1 MERIVFFDGRIVDP
15 SNRLDSKLNL
25 LVKEGK
31 IVNIG
36 TNIKLRKSDIGIN
49 CQGKIICPGL
59 IDMHT
64 HLREPGEEDK
74 EDIESGSEAAIA
86 GGFTTICCMANT
98 HPVND
103 NLKVTDYILKRAK
116 EVGLVNVYPIG
127 AVTKGL
133 RGKELVNFRG
143 MRKAGAIGFSDD
155 GFWLANAGLMTQ
167 ALLEIK
173 SLNSI
178 IISHS
183 EDTSLNPGK
192 EKGVINRGKVSKN
205 LNLEGLPRE
214 VESEA
219 VSADIILAA
228 ATGARLHITHV
239 STAESVD
246 LIRQAKKERVKVT
259 ADTCP
264 HYFTLTEDDVLIE
277 GTFAKMNPPLR
288 TKKDIEAIKKGL
300 EDGTID
306 TITSDHAPHLK
317 AKSTYLPYLV
327 SAEFGIIGLQT
338 TLPLVMTKLVQTGIL
353 SLSQAIEKL
362 TINPAKILGLP
373 KGSLSIGAEADITV
387 IDAEKERLVE
397 DRMFFSKSG
406 NSPFT
411 GMILRGWPVMTI
423 KGGKIKYWDGKII
436 KG

>member
-239 STAESVD
+239 SIAESVD

-264 HYFTLTEDDVLIE
+264 HYFTLTEGRVWNYWFTNHSSFGDD
-277 GTFAKMNPPLR
+277 
-288 TKKDIEAIKKGL
+288 
-300 EDGTID
+300 
-306 TITSDHAPHLK
+306 
-317 AKSTYLPYLV
+317 
-327 SAEFGIIGLQT
+327 
-338 TLPLVMTKLVQTGIL
+338 
-353 SLSQAIEKL
+353 
-362 TINPAKILGLP
+362 
-373 KGSLSIGAEADITV
+373 
-387 IDAEKERLVE
+387 
-397 DRMFFSKSG
+397 
-406 NSPFT
+406 
-411 GMILRGWPVMTI
+411 
-423 KGGKIKYWDGKII
+423 
-436 KG
+436 